1 MASLISNTQITLDSH
16 QNWQTVTT
24 QIPTPGDHELLIKV
38 QAAAVNP
45 IDLKRRAVT
54 THILGYDGY
63 GKVLAIGK
71 AVTQFKVGDIVYYAG
86 STQLDGSFQ
95 AYQCMTEAL
104 CALAPDQ
111 LSASEAAGLPLVSLT
126 AYELLFEKF
135 HFEAAEQAHLGKNL
149 LIINGAGGVGSIMSQ
164 LAKWAGFTVY
174 ATSSPQNFNW
184 LKANGVDYPV
194 DYHQTSDQL
203 NLDQLPADHFDAIAV
218 LYDVAPYLS
227 AATRLIKPLG
237 HVGSLV
243 NMQAPLDLTPLKA
256 KSVSFDWEYMF
267 TKTDFDYEIDSQGAI
282 LKKIAR
288 LADTNQ
294 IHSITTQV
302 YQGLSVE
309 NLDTITTELTKGHA
323 IGKYVLTY

>member
-1 MASLISNTQITLDSH
+1 MASII
-16 QNWQTVTT
+16 
-24 QIPTPGDHELLIKV
+24 LLITTK
-38 QAAAVNP
+38 Q
-45 IDLKRRAVT
+45 VT
-54 THILGYDGY
+54 R
-63 GKVLAIGK
+63 
-71 AVTQFKVGDIVYYAG
+71 
-86 STQLDGSFQ
+86 
-95 AYQCMTEAL
+95 
-104 CALAPDQ
+104 
-111 LSASEAAGLPLVSLT
+111 
-126 AYELLFEKF
+126 
-135 HFEAAEQAHLGKNL
+135 
-149 LIINGAGGVGSIMSQ
+149 
-164 LAKWAGFTVY
+164 
-174 ATSSPQNFNW
+174 
-184 LKANGVDYPV
+184 
-194 DYHQTSDQL
+194 L

-237 HVGSLV
+237 HVGSSV

-267 TKTDFDYEIDSQGAI
+267 TKTDFDYEIADQGAI

-294 IHSITTQV
+294 IHPITTQV